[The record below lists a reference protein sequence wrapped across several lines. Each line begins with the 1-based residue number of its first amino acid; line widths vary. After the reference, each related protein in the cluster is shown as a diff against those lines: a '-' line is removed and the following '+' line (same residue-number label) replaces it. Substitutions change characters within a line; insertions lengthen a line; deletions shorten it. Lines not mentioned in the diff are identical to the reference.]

1 MVKALKKQPEDSRS
15 VKNEEVSPVETSNL
29 PDQEKQE
36 TPKPTTGK
44 GPKISTSPNGFTIED
59 Y

>member
-1 MVKALKKQPEDSRS
+1 MVKAKKQPELSPT
-15 VKNEEVSPVETSNL
+15 VNKEEATPEVAPQFPVQETK
-29 PDQEKQE
+29 D

-44 GPKISTSPNGFTIED
+44 GPKISKSPNGFTIED

>member
-1 MVKALKKQPEDSRS
+1 MVKALKKQPELSPT
-15 VKNEEVSPVETSNL
+15 VKDEVATPEVAPQIPV
-29 PDQEKQE
+29 QEKQE

-44 GPKISTSPNGFTIED
+44 GPKVSTSPNGFTIED